1 MCGKCKEITRNFI
14 IFVVFLVYLNILTK
28 LAWQM
33 SYREKNHRDSQSD
46 GHQHSQAHTENQ
58 DIQGAR
64 SNVGV

>member
-1 MCGKCKEITRNFI
+1 MCGKEITRNVI
-14 IFVVFLVYLNILTK
+14 IFVFFLVVYLNILTK